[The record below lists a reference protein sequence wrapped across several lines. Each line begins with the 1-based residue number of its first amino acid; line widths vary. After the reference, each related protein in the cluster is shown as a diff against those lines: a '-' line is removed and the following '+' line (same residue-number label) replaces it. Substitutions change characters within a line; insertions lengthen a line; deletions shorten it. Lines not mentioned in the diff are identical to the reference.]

1 MGKQS
6 TRENKTIYQLC
17 REAAGRTRAEASDK
31 MKAVSESKIEKIEY
45 ETQEKRMEMKCMR
58 SFRKFMMR
66 VLAEILIRKKWKIGR
81 KTGAEKRKW
90 LGFK

>member
-1 MGKQS
+1 
-6 TRENKTIYQLC
+6 
-17 REAAGRTRAEASDK
+17 
-31 MKAVSESKIEKIEY
+31 
-45 ETQEKRMEMKCMR
+45 MEMKCMR

-90 LGFK
+90 LGILPNKVASHFLRGDFV

>member
-1 MGKQS
+1 MVM
-6 TRENKTIYQLC
+6 NF
-17 REAAGRTRAEASDK
+17 
-31 MKAVSESKIEKIEY
+31 
-45 ETQEKRMEMKCMR
+45 MR

-90 LGFK
+90 LGFN